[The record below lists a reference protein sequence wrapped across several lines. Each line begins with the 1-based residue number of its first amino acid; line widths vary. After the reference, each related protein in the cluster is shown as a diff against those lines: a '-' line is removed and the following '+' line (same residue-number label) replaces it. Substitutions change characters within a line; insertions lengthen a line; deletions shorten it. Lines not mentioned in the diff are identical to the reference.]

1 MAHEILIA
9 ETEAFLKNVAPE
21 TRTAIIS
28 AITGGKS
35 ACKSAAKLIKN
46 EHLPLMS
53 GEATTMHIVMR
64 CLYPEIKPW
73 KKASDMLNKAT
84 SSLKKSEGRDI
95 RKQMK
100 AAGDFLGVESMM
112 KMRAFRDDQIME
124 MVEEVYDHPD
134 DYTPDIRIGT
144 ITAWLRCKNKKSE
157 RYRSNVSEGGRT
169 ALKIHEVRKA
179 STAMNEIAGITGL
192 GEEALS
198 LQRQTESLAILCN
211 HTFGSNIMR
220 PHLEKAIKGV
230 EGRVGEMGRMAM
242 KWLVVIIYFSIASR
256 PASACNLKTCLKLF
270 NNTDAVTV
278 HCFNE
283 NQGYMLT
290 LASLGLGIITML
302 YLLVKIIIELVNG
315 FVLGRWERWCG
326 DIKTT
331 IMPEI
336 DSMEKDIALSRERLD
351 LGEDAPDE
359 TDNSPIPFS
368 NDGVFEI

>member
-73 KKASDMLNKAT
+73 KKANDMLNKAT

-157 RYRSNVSEGGRT
+157 RYRSNVSESGRT

-242 KWLVVIIYFSIASR
+242 K
-256 PASACNLKTCLKLF
+256 
-270 NNTDAVTV
+270 
-278 HCFNE
+278 
-283 NQGYMLT
+283 
-290 LASLGLGIITML
+290 
-302 YLLVKIIIELVNG
+302 
-315 FVLGRWERWCG
+315 
-326 DIKTT
+326 
-331 IMPEI
+331 
-336 DSMEKDIALSRERLD
+336 
-351 LGEDAPDE
+351 
-359 TDNSPIPFS
+359 
-368 NDGVFEI
+368 